1 MASPRQVKCA
11 WCERKDSKELM
22 KQESNKKYYHS
33 NECYSSY
40 LREKDFKQKERIELD
55 HLTDTIVQVHKLKF
69 RGSIPSSFYPYINDL
84 RNDSVLFGKMQKR
97 YKEGISYSLL
107 ADTYL
112 FCTEKIAWAKA
123 NKQFNNTLSELKYC
137 LAIVKNNIENSIKE
151 NSKKHIEK
159 NKFKKLQ
166 EDHENINAV
175 KERLKNLKI
184 EESVASEEI
193 NVETLFD

>member
-22 KQESNKKYYHS
+22 IQESNRKYYHH
-33 NECYSSY
+33 NECYSAY
-40 LREKDFKQKERIELD
+40 LSEKNFKQKERIELD

-97 YKEGISYSLL
+97 YKEGISYVLL
-107 ADTYL
+107 ANTYQ
-112 FCTEKIAWAKA
+112 FCEEKIAWAKA
-123 NKQFNNTLSELKYC
+123 NKQFKNTLSELKYC
-137 LAIVKNNIENSIKE
+137 LAIVKNNIENSLKE
-151 NSKKHIEK
+151 NIKKNIEL

-166 EDHENINAV
+166 EEHESINAV
-175 KERLKNLKI
+175 KERLKNLTI
-184 EESVASEEI
+184 EESAPSEEI